1 MKRKSILYPL
11 ATFSVVASSLTS
23 VYACHNTTDGLPA
36 DKDEEAEKKKEI
48 SSRPNVIF
56 IYADDIGYGDLS
68 CNQTV
73 KTISTPNVEKLASEG
88 IRFTNAYS
96 AAATSTPAR
105 YAMLTG
111 EYAWRRPGTGIA
123 AGNAGMII
131 TPERYTLADMF
142 KNAGYAT
149 AVVGKWHLGLGAET
163 GKQDWN
169 GLVTPNTSDLGFD
182 YSYIMAATADR
193 TPCVYMENGRVVGLD
208 PSDPIEVSYN
218 KPIAGEPTGKDNP
231 ELLTLHPSH
240 GHNQAIVNGVSRIG
254 YMKGGHSAR
263 WKDENIADSI
273 VAHAIGFIENQQS
286 GNPFFLYMGTND
298 IHVPRI
304 PHARFRG
311 KSGMGA
317 RGDALLS
324 FDWCVGEIM
333 KTLKRLKL
341 DKNTIIVLSSDN
353 GPVVDDGYKDQ
364 AVELL
369 GNHRPWGH
377 LRGGKYSSYEAGS
390 RVPCILRWKGT
401 VKPAVSDAMV
411 SQIDW
416 MSSFAQL
423 LNVTLPTGAGPD
435 SEKQLDAWLGKD
447 KAGREYVIEQNV
459 NNNLSIRTRDWKYIA
474 PGKGAARYTAAN
486 IELGNSQEPQLY
498 RLSDDEEEKVNRA
511 SEYPQVLLNLQ
522 LRLEQVKLKQ

>member
-1 MKRKSILYPL
+1 MKPKSMLFPL
-11 ATFSVVASSLTS
+11 TAFSIAASSLTP
-23 VYACHNTTDGLPA
+23 VYAAHLLSS
-36 DKDEEAEKKKEI
+36 EENDTAERKEAT
-48 SSRPNVIF
+48 SRPNVIF

-68 CNQTV
+68 CNQAV
-73 KTISTPNVEKLASEG
+73 KTIATPNVEKLAKEG

-149 AVVGKWHLGLGAET
+149 AVVGKWHLGLGNET

-169 GLVTPNTSDLGFD
+169 GLVTPNPADLGFD

-193 TPCVYMENGRVVGLD
+193 TPCVYMENGRVVNLD
-208 PSDPIEVSYN
+208 PSDPIEVRYD
-218 KPIAGEPTGKDNP
+218 KPIPGEPTGKDNP

-240 GHNQAIVNGVSRIG
+240 GHNQTIVNGISRIG

-273 VAHAIGFIENQQS
+273 ITHAIGFIEKQPKEA
-286 GNPFFLYMGTND
+286 PFFLYLGTND
-298 IHVPRI
+298 IHVPRV

-333 KTLKRLKL
+333 KTLKKLKL
-341 DKNTIIVLSSDN
+341 DKNTIVVLSSDN

-401 VKPAVSDAMV
+401 VKPSVSGAMV

-416 MSSFAQL
+416 MSSFAGL
-423 LNVTLPTGAGPD
+423 LGITLPAVAGPD
-435 SEKQLDAWLGKD
+435 SQNQLKAWLGKD
-447 KAGREYVIEQNV
+447 KTGREYVIEQNV
-459 NNNLSIRTRDWKYIA
+459 NNNLSIRTRDWKYIS
-474 PGKGAARYTAAN
+474 PGRGYFKYTQTN
-486 IELGNSQEPQLY
+486 IELGNMKEPQLY
-498 RLSDDEEEKVNRA
+498 RMSDDEGEKINRA
-511 SEYPQVLLNLQ
+511 SEFPQILNDLQ
-522 LRLEQVKLKQ
+522 LRLEQVKEKK

>member
-1 MKRKSILYPL
+1 MKRKSMLFPFT
-11 ATFSVVASSLTS
+11 AFSIAASSSLTS
-23 VYACHNTTDGLPA
+23 AYAG
-36 DKDEEAEKKKEI
+36 EKELQ
-48 SSRPNVIF
+48 SRPNVIF

-68 CNQTV
+68 CNQVV
-73 KTISTPNVEKLASEG
+73 KTISTPNVEKLAKEG

-111 EYAWRRPGTGIA
+111 EYAWRNPKTGIA
-123 AGNAGMII
+123 PGDAAMII

-142 KNAGYAT
+142 KEAGYAT
-149 AVVGKWHLGLGAET
+149 AVVGKWHLGLGLET

-193 TPCVYMENGRVVGLD
+193 TPCVYMENGRVVNLD
-208 PSDPIEVSYN
+208 PSDPIEVSYS
-218 KPIAGEPTGKDNP
+218 KPFPGEPTGKDNP
-231 ELLTLHPSH
+231 ELLALHPSH
-240 GHNQAIVNGVSRIG
+240 GHNQSIVNGISRIG
-254 YMKGGHSAR
+254 YMKGGHAAR

-273 VAHAIGFIENQQS
+273 VAHAIGFIERQQEDT
-286 GNPFFLYMGTND
+286 PFFLYLGTND
-298 IHVPRI
+298 IHVPRV
-304 PHARFRG
+304 PHARFSG
-311 KSGMGA
+311 KSGMGT

-324 FDWCVGEIM
+324 FDWCVGEVM
-333 KTLKRLKL
+333 KTLKRLRL

-353 GPVVDDGYKDQ
+353 GPVVDDGYKDR

-390 RVPCILRWKGT
+390 RVPCILRWKGSI
-401 VKPAVSDAMV
+401 KPAVSDAMV

-423 LNVTLPTGAGPD
+423 LGITLPDGAGPD
-435 SEKQLDAWLGKD
+435 SKKQLDAWLGKD
-447 KAGREYVIEQNV
+447 KIGRDYVIEQNLF
-459 NNNLSIRTRDWKYIA
+459 NNLSIRTREWKYIA
-474 PGKGAARYTAAN
+474 PGKGDFMSKLTN
-486 IELGNSQEPQLY
+486 IEYGNMPQPQLY
-498 RLSDDEEEKVNRA
+498 RLSEDEGEKVNRA
-511 SEYPQVLLNLQ
+511 SEYPEIINELE
-522 LRLEQVKLKQ
+522 LRLEQEKMKK

>member
-1 MKRKSILYPL
+1 MKKRSILFPFT
-11 ATFSVVASSLTS
+11 AFSIAASSLTS
-23 VYACHNTTDGLPA
+23 VHACQSTSDLSSLPEEDGA
-36 DKDEEAEKKKEI
+36 DKAEV
-48 SSRPNVIF
+48 SVRPNVIF
-56 IYADDIGYGDLS
+56 IYADDIGYGDLG
-68 CNQTV
+68 CNQAV
-73 KTISTPNVEKLASEG
+73 KTISTPNVDKLADEG

-123 AGNAGMII
+123 AGNAAMII
-131 TPERYTLADMF
+131 KPERYTIADMF
-142 KNAGYAT
+142 KNAGYST

-218 KPIAGEPTGKDNP
+218 KPIPGEPTGKSNP

-240 GHNQAIVNGVSRIG
+240 GHNQAIVNGISRIG

-273 VAHAIGFIENQQS
+273 VSHAIGFIESRKS
-286 GNPFFLYMGTND
+286 GTPFFLYLGTND
-298 IHVPRI
+298 IHVPRV
-304 PHARFRG
+304 PHARFCG

-333 KTLKRLKL
+333 KTLKRLKM
-341 DKNTIIVLSSDN
+341 DRNTIIVLSSDN

-369 GNHRPWGH
+369 GSHRPWGH

-416 MSSFAQL
+416 MGSFAQL
-423 LNVTLPTGAGPD
+423 LGVTLPAGAGPD
-435 SEKQLDAWLGKD
+435 SENQLDAWLGKD
-447 KAGREYVIEQNV
+447 KVGREYVVGQNV

-474 PGKGAARYTAAN
+474 PGKGSAMYVQTN

-498 RLSDDEEEKVNRA
+498 RLSDDESEKVNCA
-511 SEYPQVLLNLQ
+511 SEYPQIMRELQ
-522 LRLEQVKLKQ
+522 LRLEQVKVKK

>member
-1 MKRKSILYPL
+1 MRKRSILFPFT
-11 ATFSVVASSLTS
+11 AISIAASSLAS
-23 VYACHNTTDGLPA
+23 VHACQPASNLPSLPETDGE
-36 DKDEEAEKKKEI
+36 DKKET
-48 SSRPNVIF
+48 SARPNVVF

-68 CNQTV
+68 CNQV
-73 KTISTPNVEKLASEG
+73 QKTIATPNVDRLADEG
-88 IRFTNAYS
+88 VRFTNAYS

-131 TPERYTLADMF
+131 KPERYTIADMF

-208 PSDPIEVSYN
+208 SSDPIEVRYD
-218 KPIAGEPTGKDNP
+218 KPIPGEPTGKNNP

-240 GHNQAIVNGVSRIG
+240 GHNQAIVNGISRIG

-273 VAHAIGFIENQQS
+273 VAHAVGFIESQKD
-286 GNPFFLYMGTND
+286 GNPFFLYLGTND
-298 IHVPRI
+298 IHVPRV

-333 KTLKRLKL
+333 KTLKRLKI

-401 VKPAVSDAMV
+401 VKPSVSDAMV

-416 MSSFAQL
+416 MRSFAQL
-423 LNVTLPTGAGPD
+423 LGVALPTEAGPD
-435 SEKQLDAWLGKD
+435 SENQLEAWLGKD
-447 KAGREYVIEQNV
+447 KVGREYVIGQNV

-474 PGKGAARYTAAN
+474 PGKGAAIYVQTN

-498 RLSDDEEEKVNRA
+498 RLSDDEAEKINRA
-511 SEYPQVLLNLQ
+511 SEYPQIMRELQ
-522 LRLEQVKLKQ
+522 VRLEQVKVKQ

>member
-1 MKRKSILYPL
+1 MKRNSILFPL
-11 ATFSVVASSLTS
+11 TTFSIVASSLTS
-23 VYACHNTTDGLPA
+23 VYACHHTS
-36 DKDEEAEKKKEI
+36 DELLSEKEQNEGKEI
-48 SSRPNVIF
+48 PSRPNVIF

-68 CNQTV
+68 CNQSV
-73 KTISTPNVEKLASEG
+73 KTISTPNVDKLANEG

-131 TPERYTLADMF
+131 SPERYTIADMF
-142 KNAGYAT
+142 KDAGYST
-149 AVVGKWHLGLGAET
+149 AVVGKWHLGLGTET
-163 GKQDWN
+163 GKQNWN
-169 GLVTPNTSDLGFD
+169 GLVTPNPYDLGFD

-193 TPCVYMENGRVVGLD
+193 TPCVFMRNGRVVNLD

-218 KPIAGEPTGKDNP
+218 KPIPGEPTGKANP

-240 GHNQAIVNGVSRIG
+240 GHNQAIVNGISRIG

-273 VAHAIGFIENQQS
+273 VTHAIRFIESQKN
-286 GNPFFLYMGTND
+286 GNPFFLYLGTND
-298 IHVPRI
+298 IHVPRV

-324 FDWCVGEIM
+324 FDWSVGEVM
-333 KTLKRLKL
+333 KTLKHLKL
-341 DKNTIIVLSSDN
+341 DKNTIIILSSDN
-353 GPVVDDGYKDQ
+353 GPVIDDGYKDQ

-369 GNHRPWGH
+369 GNHRPWGN

-401 VKPAVSDAMV
+401 VKPAVSHAMV

-416 MSSFAQL
+416 INSFAHL
-423 LNVTLPTGAGPD
+423 LGITLPAEAGPD
-435 SEKQLDAWLGKD
+435 SENQLNAWLGKD
-447 KAGREYVIEQNV
+447 KTGRKYVIEQNV
-459 NNNLSIRTRDWKYIA
+459 NNNLSIRTHDWKYIA
-474 PGKGAARYTAAN
+474 PGKGAAKYTPAN

-498 RLSDDEEEKVNRA
+498 RLSDDEGEQNNCA
-511 SEYPQVLLNLQ
+511 SEYPQIVRDMQ
-522 LRLEQVKLKQ
+522 LRLEQVKVKKY